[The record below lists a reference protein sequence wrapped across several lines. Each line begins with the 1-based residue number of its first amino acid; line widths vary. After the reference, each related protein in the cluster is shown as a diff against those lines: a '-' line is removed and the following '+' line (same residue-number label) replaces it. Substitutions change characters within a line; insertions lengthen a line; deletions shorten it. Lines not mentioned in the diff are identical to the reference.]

1 MKHKI
6 RTGLFASIGMLFMIL
21 DTKTAIAGAQKG
33 VNLCLMTVIP
43 SLLPFFMLSIL
54 LTGSISGIQSKLLS
68 PINRLC
74 RIPQGSE
81 SIFLIGLLGGYPA
94 GAQAVADCFASG
106 QLRKQDAR
114 RMLGFCSNAGPSF
127 LFGIVAS
134 VFSQRS
140 SPWLLWLIHIFSA
153 LAVGIL
159 LPGGGNRGTI
169 LSQQKNVT
177 VPEALTRSVKIMA
190 KVCGWIIVFRVI
202 LAFFNRWFLW
212 MFPTP
217 IRVVIF
223 GIAELTVGCTS
234 LSAIQCEGLRFILAA
249 AFLGFGGICITM
261 QTVSVTEKT
270 GCGMYIPG
278 KLLQCLLSV
287 LLAAVVQSLF
297 LQDSFPL
304 HPAFYFLGLAFTA
317 LGVYIL
323 GKFEKRY
330 SNCVAV
336 DV

>member
-1 MKHKI
+1 MKQKI
-6 RTGLFASIGMLFMIL
+6 WTGLFASIGMLLMIL
-21 DTKTAIAGAQKG
+21 DTKTAIAGAQEG
-33 VNLCLMTVIP
+33 ITLCLMTVIP

-68 PINRLC
+68 PISRLC

-106 QLRKQDAR
+106 QLRKEDAR

-140 SPWLLWLIHIFSA
+140 SSWLLWLIHIFSA
-153 LAVGIL
+153 LAVGML
-159 LPGGGNRGTI
+159 LPGGSNCSNV

-177 VPEALTRSVKIMA
+177 VPEALTRSVKTMA

-202 LAFFNRWFLW
+202 LAFFNRWFIW

-270 GCGMYIPG
+270 GCSMYIPG
-278 KLLQCLLSV
+278 KLLQCLLSI
-287 LLAAVVQSLF
+287 LLAAAVQSF
-297 LQDSFPL
+297 FVQDSFPM
-304 HPAFYFLGLAFTA
+304 HPASYALGLAFTA

>member
-1 MKHKI
+1 MKQKI
-6 RTGLFASIGMLFMIL
+6 WTGLFASIGMLLMIL
-21 DTKTAIAGAQKG
+21 DTKTAIAGAQEG
-33 VNLCLMTVIP
+33 ITLCLMTVIP

-54 LTGSISGIQSKLLS
+54 LTGSVSGMQSKLLS
-68 PINRLC
+68 PISRLC

-106 QLRKQDAR
+106 QLRKEDAR

-153 LAVGIL
+153 LAVGML
-159 LPGGGNRGTI
+159 LPGGSNRSI
-169 LSQQKNVT
+169 VLCQRKNVT

-190 KVCGWIIVFRVI
+190 KVCGWIIIFRVI
-202 LAFFNRWFLW
+202 LAFLSRWFLW
-212 MFPTP
+212 MLPTQ
-217 IRVVIF
+217 IRVIVF
-223 GIAELTVGCTS
+223 GAMELTVGCTS
-234 LSAIQCEGLRFILAA
+234 LSVIPCEGLRFILAA

-287 LLAAVVQSLF
+287 LLAVAVQSVF
-297 LQDSFPL
+297 VQDSFPV
-304 HPAFYFLGLAFTA
+304 HPAYYVLGLIFAG
-317 LGVYIL
+317 LGAYIL
-323 GKFEKRY
+323 AKFEKRY
-330 SNCVAV
+330 SNYAAL

>member
-21 DTKTAIAGAQKG
+21 DTKTAIAGAQEG
-33 VNLCLMTVIP
+33 VTLCLMTVIP

-54 LTGSISGIQSKLLS
+54 LTGSVSGIQSKLLS
-68 PINRLC
+68 PISRLC

-106 QLRKQDAR
+106 QLRKEDAR

-153 LAVGIL
+153 LAVGML
-159 LPGGGNRGTI
+159 LPGGSNRGTI

-177 VPEALTRSVKIMA
+177 VPEALTISVKIMA

-212 MFPTP
+212 MFPTT

-234 LSAIQCEGLRFILAA
+234 LSVIQCEGLRFVLAA

-261 QTVSVTEKT
+261 QTVSVTEKS

-304 HPAFYFLGLAFTA
+304 HPAFYALGLAFTA